1 MTKISGL
8 IVWGV
13 LLCAAM
19 AHTVAA
25 EPRTAP
31 AITRHTLI
39 ELRDRAVV
47 KQHLDYSCGA
57 AALAT
62 LLRYY
67 YGEDT
72 SEQDILNRL
81 NAILVNLTKE
91 QWAHKKRIGFSL
103 LDLKKVAQQKG
114 YRAAGFELTIDQLK
128 QLIAP
133 VLVYVHPFGYHHFA
147 VLRGIAGDRVYL
159 ADPGRGN
166 LRMSLSRFQDE
177 YGGVIFV
184 LGKPGEE
191 NIVSYPLALGRP
203 SDYPEVRLR
212 DFAERADILTSSATN
227 LNVRIHPPR

>member
-1 MTKISGL
+1 MAKVWGL
-8 IVWGV
+8 ILGV
-13 LLCAAM
+13 LCVAM
-19 AHTVAA
+19 GRLVLA
-25 EPRTAP
+25 EPSEGS
-31 AITRHTLI
+31 AIKRHTLI
-39 ELRDRAVV
+39 ELRDQAVV
-47 KQHLDYSCGA
+47 KQQLDYSCGA

-72 SEQDILNRL
+72 TEREILSRL
-81 NAILVNLTKE
+81 NVLLANLTKE

-103 LDLKKVAQQKG
+103 LDLKKVAEQKG
-114 YRAAGFELTIDQLK
+114 YRAAGFQLTIDQLR
-128 QLIAP
+128 QLVAP
-133 VLVYVHPFGYHHFA
+133 VVVYVHPFGYHHFA
-147 VLRGIAGDRVYL
+147 ILRGIAADRVYL

-191 NIVSYPLALGRP
+191 NLVSYPLALGRP

-212 DFAERADILTSSATN
+212 DFAERADVLAGSTTN
-227 LNVRIHPPR
+227 LNVRIRSR

>member
-1 MTKISGL
+1 MGKTGRFIFWIL
-8 IVWGV
+8 A
-13 LLCAAM
+13 LCVFTERM
-19 AHTVAA
+19 ALA
-25 EPRTAP
+25 EPK
-31 AITRHTLI
+31 RHTLV

-47 KQHLDYSCGA
+47 KQQLDYSCGA

-72 SEQDILNRL
+72 SEQEILSRL
-81 NAILVNLTKE
+81 NVLLVNLTKE

-103 LDLKKVAQQKG
+103 LDLKKVAEERG
-114 YRAAGFELTIDQLK
+114 YRAAGFQLTLDQLR
-128 QLIAP
+128 QLVAP

-147 VLRGIAGDRVYL
+147 ILRGIAGDRVYL

-166 LRMSLSRFQDE
+166 LRMSLSRFRDE

-191 NIVSYPLALGRP
+191 NLVSYPLALGRP
-203 SDYPEVRLR
+203 ADYPEVRLR
-212 DFAERADILTSSATN
+212 DIAERADLLAGFTTQLT
-227 LNVRIHPPR
+227 VRTHPR

>member
-1 MTKISGL
+1 MKNKSGR
-8 IVWGV
+8 I
-13 LLCAAM
+13 LLGAM
-19 AHTVAA
+19 LCTLTAHTVLA
-25 EPRTAP
+25 EPITAP
-31 AITRHTLI
+31 AVTRHTLV

-47 KQHLDYSCGA
+47 KQKLDYSCGA

-72 SEQDILNRL
+72 TEQEILNRL
-81 NAILVNLTKE
+81 NSILVNLTQE
-91 QWAHKKRIGFSL
+91 QWARKKRIGFSL
-103 LDLKKVAQQKG
+103 LDLKKVAEQKG

-128 QLIAP
+128 QLAAP
-133 VLVYVHPFGYHHFA
+133 VLIYVHPFGYHHFA

-184 LGKPGEE
+184 LGRPGEE
-191 NIVSYPLALGRP
+191 SLVSYPLALGRRA
-203 SDYPEVRLR
+203 DYPEVRLR
-212 DFAERADILTSSATN
+212 DFAERGDVVADSVTN
-227 LNVRIHPPR
+227 LTVRIRPQ